1 MTTTVKCNRK
11 QLCGYL
17 KKIFIKDGK
26 EEVNKYNDYLKK
38 ELNKK
43 KISLER
49 FQEVQDQLSTVS
61 WWMDNVMPKYNL
73 ETLRNEKHERETR
86 KESKTVTYL
95 CSKII
100 SGEMSLE
107 DIKSEGYR
115 LLVKDYF
122 DNTPFGLPST
132 SNSALVMADKVQET
146 VMTMKPE
153 ENHLIS
159 DKWFTPKSFD
169 ELKQLKSDL
178 SSLEEGT
185 NVEITFLTYGGEP
198 IEDMKKKRE
207 IIKRENNN
215 LVAWRGEKELINLV
229 EGFSWYNLAIRIAA

>member
-1 MTTTVKCNRK
+1 MMLSKLRRQTRRRRKETMTTTNKCNRK

-73 ETLRNEKHERETR
+73 ETLRNEKHERDTK

-95 CSKII
+95 CNKII
-100 SGEMSLE
+100 GGEMSIK

-115 LLVKDYF
+115 ALVEEYF
-122 DNTPFGLPST
+122 SNTPFGLPST
-132 SNSALVMADKVQET
+132 SNSALVMADKVQDT
-146 VMTMKPE
+146 VITVEPE
-153 ENHLIS
+153 EVKDEEEVKVGGTVKEGYLGGSTWTGCNYHGYMRYSEINKIVKSIS
-159 DKWFTPKSFD
+159 
-169 ELKQLKSDL
+169 
-178 SSLEEGT
+178 
-185 NVEITFLTYGGEP
+185 
-198 IEDMKKKRE
+198 
-207 IIKRENNN
+207 
-215 LVAWRGEKELINLV
+215 KEV
-229 EGFSWYNLAIRIAA
+229 SRS